1 MQMKHLSQYPVVD
14 IALTAIRRN
23 RLQTLLTMVGISMG
37 VATVLAMMA
46 VGPSSAAESNRAQQP
61 WEINWT
67 RAPSMAPATPP
78 ASS

>member
-1 MQMKHLSQYPVVD
+1 MIKIRSLS
-14 IALTAIRRN
+14 AL
-23 RLQTLLTMVGISMG
+23 VGL
-37 VATVLAMMA
+37 VLAMMA

-78 ASS
+78 ASSQMAAGPDGKPVAMGVPG